1 MLMRDPYAVLG
12 VKRDAGQEEIKAA
25 WRVLAKS
32 VHPDQN
38 QDDPF
43 ATVRFTEAGRAY
55 ELLRDPERRS
65 KYDRAHREAEV
76 RREMELRRMEQMRR
90 QQSARKAQ
98 PEPAAATA
106 EGAEDMV
113 SRIFGV
119 DARQQPGKAAN
130 PSASAQPSST
140 QPSGA
145 SSQRQASAKAQPEP
159 AAGETEGKAPSPRR
173 TVAAA
178 DIFTGIIRRIRG
190 SRATVEKAPDLAL
203 DVTVTIADLL
213 KQARVPLDVNGETL
227 RVHLAPGT
235 TEGTSIRLREQ
246 GHRINDLRRGDAV
259 VTVRVAQGPFRVDG
273 FDLRAVLPVTIEDA
287 VLGCETSIEG
297 PEGETLAVTVPAWS
311 SSDQVIRLEGRG
323 LFDAEGGRGHLLVET
338 RLQLWD
344 KPDAKMID
352 LMRSLRE
359 GLYL

>member
-43 ATVRFTEAGRAY
+43 ATIRFTEAGRAY
-55 ELLRDPERRS
+55 ELLRDPERRG
-65 KYDRAHREAEV
+65 KYDRAHRETEI

-90 QQSARKAQ
+90 QQSARKSQ
-98 PEPAAATA
+98 PEPGSGTT

-119 DARQQPGKAAN
+119 DARQQAPKAAN
-130 PSASAQPSST
+130 PSPSAQPTSS

-145 SSQRQASAKAQPEP
+145 PPQRQASAKPQPES
-159 AAGETEGKAPSPRR
+159 AGSDGEGKSAATRR
-173 TVAAA
+173 TIAAA
-178 DIFTGIIRRIRG
+178 DILTGIIRRIRG
-190 SRATVEKAPDLAL
+190 SRAMVEKAPDLAL

-213 KQARVPLDVNGETL
+213 KQERVTLDVNGETL

-235 TEGTSIRLREQ
+235 TEGTSLRLREQ
-246 GHRINDLRRGDAV
+246 GHRINDLKRGDAV
-259 VTVRVAQGPFRVDG
+259 VTVRVAQGPFRVEG

-311 SSDQVIRLEGRG
+311 SSDQVIRVEGRG